1 MLSNVGNGA
10 GMKYLFHYIVIL
22 GFIFLCPA
30 LANSQV
36 IPQYTIQQYN
46 DIVEQLYKNPQ
57 TKSTDVTTRV
67 AIDSKFFL
75 GKNYLQGALGEG
87 PNAEFDQS
95 PLYRTDAFDCTTY
108 VSTVLALVEGK
119 NLQQFKNNIKKIN
132 YHDKKISYLTRNHFI
147 EVDWNTKNQ
156 KNGYLIDIT
165 DSIGNHVA
173 QIATAVIDKPAWY
186 RMKNADSIKY
196 LNLISSDQTQSLLE
210 KLHHFSFAMKNQT
223 ATISYLPLQKLFNAD
238 GTSNEKLFNQI
249 PSGSVIEM
257 IGPNWSLQPLIGTDL
272 LVIHMGIVIRDSRGL
287 MFREA
292 SSEKGKVIELPLVDY
307 LRSYLNKPF
316 RVKGMNIQKIV
327 CVHCSL

>member
-1 MLSNVGNGA
+1 
-10 GMKYLFHYIVIL
+10 MKYFFYYIVIL
-22 GFIFLCPA
+22 GFIFLCPV
-30 LANSQV
+30 LANSQI
-36 IPQYTIQQYN
+36 IPPYTIQQY
-46 DIVEQLYKNPQ
+46 DDTIEQLYKNPQ

-75 GKNYLQGALGEG
+75 GKNYLEGALGEG

-108 VSTVLALVEGK
+108 VSTILALVEGN

-132 YHDKKISYLTRNHFI
+132 YHGSQISYVTRNHFM

-173 QIATAVIDKPAWY
+173 QIATVSIDKPAWY
-186 RMKNADSIKY
+186 RMKTAESIKY
-196 LNLISSDQTQSLLE
+196 INLMPSNQIQSLLE
-210 KLHHFSFAMKNQT
+210 KLHHFSSTMQNQT
-223 ATISYLPLQKLFNAD
+223 ATISYLSLQKLFNSD
-238 GTSNEKLFNQI
+238 GTPNEKLFNQI

-257 IGPNWSLQPLIGTDL
+257 VGPNWSLKPLIGTDL

-292 SSEKGKVIELPLVDY
+292 SSEKGRVIELPLVDY

-316 RVKGMNIQKIV
+316 RVKGINIQKIV